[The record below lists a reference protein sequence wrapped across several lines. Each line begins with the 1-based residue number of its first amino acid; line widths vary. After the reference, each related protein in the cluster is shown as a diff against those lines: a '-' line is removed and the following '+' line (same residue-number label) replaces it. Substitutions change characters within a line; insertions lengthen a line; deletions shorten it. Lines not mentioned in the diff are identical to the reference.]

1 MENKKT
7 NASIIEILKIYGY
20 VMKLNLKK
28 RKRDMNLID
37 KEYNSGKWKRPVE
50 QIDFETVFGNYDRKD
65 TDEFSIFSINDQLKK
80 IKRRQFEELYQKEF
94 LSFFKNYTQDQI
106 IELGCGLGANLFGL
120 YNNGFKNLNGCDV
133 SNNAINNLKEYTR
146 MKKINIDFFVH
157 DLNNQFPQNTLDGK
171 IVFTKT
177 VMEQCKH
184 IMPKVL
190 QNICNGNPKIVIHF
204 EVNYDSASL
213 LVRKYFD
220 ARDYQN
226 NLIKELKKLEKQK
239 NIDILAIEKL
249 KYQGSP
255 VNKLS
260 VVIWKPVSR

>member
-7 NASIIEILKIYGY
+7 NVSIIEILKLYGY

-28 RKRDMNLID
+28 RKRNMDLID
-37 KEYNSGKWKRPVE
+37 KEYNSSKWNRPME
-50 QIDFETVFGNYDRKD
+50 QINFETISGNYDRKD
-65 TDEFSIFSINDQLKK
+65 TDEFAIFSINDQLKK
-80 IKRRQFEELYQKEF
+80 IVRRQFEELHQKEF

-106 IELGCGLGANLFGL
+106 IELGCGLGTNLFSL

-157 DLNNQFPQNTLDGK
+157 DLNNQFPQNSLDGK

-184 IMPKVL
+184 IMPTVL
-190 QNICNGNPKIVIHF
+190 QNLLWCNPKIVMHF
-204 EVNYDSASL
+204 EVNYDSAPL

-239 NIDILAIEKL
+239 IIDILTIEKL

-255 VNKLS
+255 VNRLS
-260 VVIWKPVSR
+260 VVMWKPASR